1 MENKYGFTE
10 VLKHVNDMAH
20 RIDLDKLVS
29 KYEMTWKIKHYQKQN
44 SLPEGVCQKQRDWQ
58 WLFKKKKISLR
69 RYLWRERAFS
79 NIYLFSTS
87 ILIAIAIVMIV
98 RWQTFL
104 DWLPLPH
111 NIKLH
116 LQEARCSGLSKFF
129 ENFYVNLCRE
139 RHGTEGSN
147 VSGTSLEHSS
157 SVEVCAQLYKTF
169 GNVKSD
175 FVWQLREH
183 RLSLFQVLS
192 EMEDEAKFDSDINS
206 PFFWP
211 RRYQKGSV
219 IYMVLHK
226 YTVKV
231 VVKVTIFNLNVSY
244 DQRFHLLCLKL
255 SLFSCCISWLW
266 EQHCPMSIAQHQLL
280 VYESK
285 K

>member
-1 MENKYGFTE
+1 MKWHEKLNIIKSKILYRKVFVKSRGTGSGSSKRRKYP
-10 VLKHVNDMAH
+10 
-20 RIDLDKLVS
+20 
-29 KYEMTWKIKHYQKQN
+29 W
-44 SLPEGVCQKQRDWQ
+44 EGIFET
-58 WLFKKKKISLR
+58 LT
-69 RYLWRERAFS
+69 
-79 NIYLFSTS
+79 NIYLFFTS
-87 ILIAIAIVMIV
+87 ILSAIVIVMIV

-116 LQEARCSGLSKFF
+116 LQEALCSGLSKFF
-129 ENFYVNLCRE
+129 ENFYVNFCRE

-244 DQRFHLLCLKL
+244 DQRFPLLCLKL
-255 SLFSCCISWLW
+255 CNDCNHSCCISWLW

>member
-1 MENKYGFTE
+1 MKWHEKLNIIKSKILYRKVFVKSRGTGSGSSKRRKYP
-10 VLKHVNDMAH
+10 
-20 RIDLDKLVS
+20 
-29 KYEMTWKIKHYQKQN
+29 W
-44 SLPEGVCQKQRDWQ
+44 EGIFEA
-58 WLFKKKKISLR
+58 LT
-69 RYLWRERAFS
+69 

-87 ILIAIAIVMIV
+87 ILSAIVIVMIV

-116 LQEARCSGLSKFF
+116 LQEALCSGLSKFF

-231 VVKVTIFNLNVSY
+231 VVKVTIFNLKISY
-244 DQRFHLLCLKL
+244 DQCFPLLCLKL

>member
-69 RYLWRERAFS
+69 RYLWSFDKHIS
-79 NIYLFSTS
+79 FLHFHPQCHCHCHDCQVTNIL
-87 ILIAIAIVMIV
+87 
-98 RWQTFL
+98 
-104 DWLPLPH
+104 
-111 NIKLH
+111 
-116 LQEARCSGLSKFF
+116 GLAPPPPQHQAAPTRGSVLRSVKVFF

-169 GNVKSD
+169 VKSD
-175 FVWQLREH
+175 FVWQLRKH